1 MRSLA
6 HSGMASSSEGY
17 CEARTSSPMPCNL
30 AQRREPSSVICW
42 GVRTP
47 ATTSSPCALMR
58 YSPLK
63 ISSPVAASRVNATPV
78 AEVLPILPNTI
89 ACTFTAVP
97 HSSGIWFMRR
107 YSMAR
112 SFIQL
117 SNTAQIAPH
126 SCSQGEEGKSFPVRA
141 FTAALNRTTNSFR
154 SSTESSVSFL
164 IFLALFTSSMTSSKG
179 SISSL
184 F

>member
-89 ACTFTAVP
+89 ACTFTAVLRE
-97 HSSGIWFMRR
+97 SG
-107 YSMAR
+107 
-112 SFIQL
+112 
-117 SNTAQIAPH
+117 
-126 SCSQGEEGKSFPVRA
+126 SCGGIVWRV
-141 FTAALNRTTNSFR
+141 R
-154 SSTESSVSFL
+154 SSSCRTRRKSHPIVVPRE
-164 IFLALFTSSMTSSKG
+164 KRE
-179 SISSL
+179 SL
-184 F
+184 FPCGLLRQL